1 MEYKD
6 YYKTLQVEKG
16 ASADEIKR
24 AYRKLARKYHPDRNK
39 DPDAETRF
47 KEVNEA
53 YEVLSDPEKRKA
65 YDQLGASWKAGEQ
78 FRPPPGWEGGFRQS
92 RRTQDFGGFSDFF
105 STFFGGGFAGSRG
118 GGGTQEFD
126 LFGDMGGGSA
136 GFRRAPPETRAKLS
150 VSIRESYEGA
160 TRAVNVGGKRLS
172 VKIPKGITTG
182 QVIRLSGQGQQG
194 GDLLLEVALRPSDG
208 MRDDGKDVHIEVPVP
223 PWTAALG
230 GEVEVPTLGG
240 RVSLSIPPGSKS
252 GRKMR
257 LRGRGLPGNPPGDAY
272 AELVVAP
279 PEPKTDTQRQAYEQ
293 LREAFQGGKTR
304 KTG

>member
-6 YYKTLQVEKG
+6 YYKTLQVDKG
-16 ASADEIKR
+16 ASTDEIKR

-65 YDQLGASWKAGEQ
+65 YDQLGASWKSGEQ

-105 STFFGGGFAGSRG
+105 STFFGGGFAGNRG
-118 GGGTQEFD
+118 GSTQEFD
-126 LFGDMGGGSA
+126 LFGDMGGGGA

-208 MRDDGKDVHIEVPVP
+208 MRADGKDVHIEVPVP

-279 PEPKTDTQRQAYEQ
+279 PEPKTEAQRHAYEQ
-293 LREAFQGGKTR
+293 LRQAFQGGKTR

>member
-1 MEYKD
+1 M
-6 YYKTLQVEKG
+6 
-16 ASADEIKR
+16 
-24 AYRKLARKYHPDRNK
+24 
-39 DPDAETRF
+39 
-47 KEVNEA
+47 
-53 YEVLSDPEKRKA
+53 
-65 YDQLGASWKAGEQ
+65 
-78 FRPPPGWEGGFRQS
+78 
-92 RRTQDFGGFSDFF
+92 
-105 STFFGGGFAGSRG
+105 
-118 GGGTQEFD
+118 
-126 LFGDMGGGSA
+126 
-136 GFRRAPPETRAKLS
+136 
-150 VSIRESYEGA
+150 
-160 TRAVNVGGKRLS
+160 
-172 VKIPKGITTG
+172 KIPKGITTG

-208 MRDDGKDVHIEVPVP
+208 MRADGKDVHIEVPVP

>member
-6 YYKTLQVEKG
+6 YYKALEVDKG

-39 DPDAETRF
+39 DPDAETHF

-65 YDQLGASWKAGEQ
+65 YDQLGANWKSGEQ

-105 STFFGGGFAGSRG
+105 STVFGAGGASGRG
-118 GGGTQEFD
+118 AQDFD
-126 LFGDMGGGSA
+126 LFGDMGGGGA

-150 VSIRESYEGA
+150 VSVRESFEGA

-172 VKIPKGITTG
+172 VKIPRGITTG

-208 MRDDGKDVHIEVPVP
+208 MRADGKDVHVEVPVP

-230 GEVEVPTLGG
+230 GQVEVPTLGG
-240 RVSLSIPPGSKS
+240 RVSLSIPAGSMG

-257 LRGRGLPGNPPGDAY
+257 LRGRGLPGSPPGDTY
-272 AELVVAP
+272 AELAVAP
-279 PEPKTDTQRQAYEQ
+279 PEPRTDAQREAYEQ
-293 LREAFQGGKTR
+293 LRRAFESGRDSKIG
-304 KTG
+304 